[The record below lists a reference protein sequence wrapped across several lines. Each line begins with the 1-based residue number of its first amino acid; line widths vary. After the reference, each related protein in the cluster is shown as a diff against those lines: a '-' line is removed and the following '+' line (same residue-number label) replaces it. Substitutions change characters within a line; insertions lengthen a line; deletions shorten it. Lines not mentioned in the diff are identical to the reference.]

1 MYMPTV
7 KSASSADL
15 KQVVNTLVLAF
26 VNGTFGRFMGPD
38 ANHYMKSR
46 IIFEAMAVGSIDTGA
61 AYLAYNTDEVCGAA
75 SLWFPPGEKPPEDA
89 MMAALGEAVFP
100 QRQEPVARV
109 FETMK
114 SFQPEEPHWYLAVLG
129 ADAHFQSQGLDA
141 TLLKHT
147 LEICDSSQN
156 ISIYELHG
164 FEIMDEIRIGD
175 CPVLTQMLRPAR

>member
-1 MYMPTV
+1 L
-7 KSASSADL
+7 KSNL
-15 KQVVNTLVLAF
+15 QQVVNTLVLAF
-26 VNGTFGRFMGPD
+26 VNDTFGRFMGPD

-100 QRQEPVARV
+100 ERQETVARV

-114 SFQPEEPHWYLAVLG
+114 SFTQKSLIGILPFSALMRIFRVKALVRHCLNIPWRYATVQGRPPTWSHQIRRR
-129 ADAHFQSQGLDA
+129 FQFMNVIA
-141 TLLKHT
+141 LKSWT
-147 LEICDSSQN
+147 KS
-156 ISIYELHG
+156 ELVTAQ
-164 FEIMDEIRIGD
+164 
-175 CPVLTQMLRPAR
+175 C